1 MGWEDRGME
10 NGWMDRKISDLG
22 EKWGGGRDLRT
33 AAGQAAA
40 DGC

>member
-1 MGWEDRGME
+1 
-10 NGWMDRKISDLG
+10 MDERKISDLG
-22 EKWGGGRDLRT
+22 EEWGGDLRT